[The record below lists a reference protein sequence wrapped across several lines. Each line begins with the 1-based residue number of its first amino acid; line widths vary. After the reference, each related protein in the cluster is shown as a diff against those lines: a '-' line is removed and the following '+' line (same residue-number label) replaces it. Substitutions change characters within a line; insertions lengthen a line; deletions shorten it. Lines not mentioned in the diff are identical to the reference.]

1 MKTIALAI
9 IATLI
14 LGFVAATVL
23 GESQTF
29 AYQAYA
35 TSGAR
40 VSDPGHNL
48 VGPRWT
54 GDPKTKS
61 DGPSS

>member
-1 MKTIALAI
+1 MKTIVLAI
-9 IATLI
+9 LAVLI
-14 LGFVAATVL
+14 LGTVAATVL
-23 GESQTF
+23 GQSQTL
-29 AYQAYA
+29 AYQAYV

-48 VGPRWT
+48 VGPGWT
-54 GDPKTKS
+54 GDLKTKS